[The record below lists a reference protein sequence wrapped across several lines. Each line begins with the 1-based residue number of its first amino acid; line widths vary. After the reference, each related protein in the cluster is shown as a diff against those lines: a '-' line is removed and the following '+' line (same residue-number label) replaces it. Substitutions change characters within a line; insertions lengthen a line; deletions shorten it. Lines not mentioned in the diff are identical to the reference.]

1 MWIRLGVERRK
12 TLGWVLGYLFSFS
25 VNYLLILHFFSAL
38 YFACVMKT
46 INIHVFRNK

>member
-1 MWIRLGVERRK
+1 MDQAWRGKKKNTRM
-12 TLGWVLGYLFSFS
+12 GSGLFVFIFCELSS
-25 VNYLLILHFFSAL
+25 DTSFFSAL